1 MGSRKWKAK
10 GGNVKGR
17 KSRAAQ
23 RKERVYFL
31 TFNATEN
38 HVHYV
43 SGDIWK
49 RHTTDPDKNMNP
61 RQTFHPDD
69 TRSPEFHHR
78 GHGDQ
83 ATSVNA
89 HYWIGCIVSQLSRAE
104 NFWKTHPIG

>member
-1 MGSRKWKAK
+1 
-10 GGNVKGR
+10 VKGR